1 MGLCPRQEATCVL
14 RGTLRDQIPFVVE
27 HHLTVPR
34 TARYYTLGQ
43 AATARELWMVLHGY
57 GQLAR
62 FFLRPFEGLED
73 QRLVAAP
80 EALSRDYIDE
90 VHSRVGATWMTRED
104 REAEIRDQATYLDA
118 LATHLLAQCPPGT
131 PLHVLG
137 FSQGV
142 ATASRWAMAPAFP
155 IRRMVLWAGSMA
167 AELKAPQL
175 AACWK
180 DTKLVLVRGGQD
192 HLVGQ
197 EELERS
203 EARLR
208 EARVNFRTLHFPGGH
223 ALDRITLR
231 LVMNDDPPA
240 PGPQDP
246 SG

>member
-1 MGLCPRQEATCVL
+1 ML

-142 ATASRWAMAPAFP
+142 ATACRWAMAPAFP